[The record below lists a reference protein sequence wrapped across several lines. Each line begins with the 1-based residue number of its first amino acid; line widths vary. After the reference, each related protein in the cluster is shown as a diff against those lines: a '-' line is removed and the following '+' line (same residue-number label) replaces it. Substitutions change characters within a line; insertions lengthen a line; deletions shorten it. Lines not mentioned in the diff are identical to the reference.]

1 MNACWQVYHLEPSI
15 AVASQ
20 YINSN
25 NKKQVFS
32 HILRHCCSGS
42 GDGAEERA
50 GITVIGK
57 DAHDDDD
64 DNGSDGRDE
73 VEHTLS
79 DESSPGSCDSGDN
92 YRPYH
97 LSGGVNNKIADEL
110 ISFHHQ
116 DSTLIPYLVNHI
128 HHNAGGH
135 LVHRWLLSDAFQ
147 QSMNHRSTTRGH
159 TVTTPTN
166 RDDVCSNDDD
176 HIDHGSDDDGRD
188 DEKCRREVRVVL
200 RKAIVS
206 KYGWMKGR
214 KLWKR
219 LMD

>member
-1 MNACWQVYHLEPSI
+1 VYHLEPSI

-42 GDGAEERA
+42 GDG
-50 GITVIGK
+50 
-57 DAHDDDD
+57 DDDD
-64 DNGSDGRDE
+64 DNGSDGRDD
-73 VEHTLS
+73 VEHTMS
-79 DESSPGSCDSGDN
+79 DGSSPGSCDSGDN
-92 YRPYH
+92 HQPHHSSR
-97 LSGGVNNKIADEL
+97 GVDNTIADEL
-110 ISFHHQ
+110 ISFHHH

-128 HHNAGGH
+128 HHNAGGC
-135 LVHRWLLSDAFQ
+135 LVHKWLLSDTFQ
-147 QSMNHRSTTRGH
+147 QSMNHRSSTTTARGH
-159 TVTTPTN
+159 TVTTTTN
-166 RDDVCSNDDD
+166 RDDDDVVGNDDD
-176 HIDHGSDDDGRD
+176 HIDHGSDDGGRD
-188 DEKCRREVRVVL
+188 DKKCRREVRVVL

-214 KLWKR
+214 KVWKR